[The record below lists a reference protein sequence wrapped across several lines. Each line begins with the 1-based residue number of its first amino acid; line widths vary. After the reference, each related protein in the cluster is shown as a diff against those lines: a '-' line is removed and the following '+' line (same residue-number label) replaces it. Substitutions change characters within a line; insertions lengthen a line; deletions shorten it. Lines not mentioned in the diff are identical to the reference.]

1 MRTPGTFLWIY
12 GMPIVLAIAGC
23 VGLAA
28 ALFADGVWDWVSWL
42 ALGAMTAAGLWYA
55 LIPATTLTSSASSAS
70 SASSNEGRVNR
81 SPARPPADRAARR

>member
-1 MRTPGTFLWIY
+1 MKTPGTFLWIY

-55 LIPATTLTSSASSAS
+55 LIPAASSTSST
-70 SASSNEGRVNR
+70 ERPVTR
-81 SPARPPADRAARR
+81 SPARPPTDRAARR

>member
-1 MRTPGTFLWIY
+1 MKTPGTFLWIY
-12 GMPIVLAIAGC
+12 GMPIVLAVAGC

-55 LIPATTLTSSASSAS
+55 LIPAASST
-70 SASSNEGRVNR
+70 ERGVNR

>member
-1 MRTPGTFLWIY
+1 MKTPGTFLWIY

-55 LIPATTLTSSASSAS
+55 LIPAASPA
-70 SASSNEGRVNR
+70 ERRVSR
-81 SPARPPADRAARR
+81 SLARPPADRAARR

>member
-1 MRTPGTFLWIY
+1 
-12 GMPIVLAIAGC
+12 MPIVLAIAGC

-55 LIPATTLTSSASSAS
+55 LVPVTTFTSSAS

>member
-1 MRTPGTFLWIY
+1 MKTPGTFLWIY

-55 LIPATTLTSSASSAS
+55 LIPATPSTSPTSTTSST
-70 SASSNEGRVNR
+70 ERGVNR

>member
-55 LIPATTLTSSASSAS
+55 LVPATTFTSSAP
-70 SASSNEGRVNR
+70 SASSNEGHVNR